1 MKMSKDEEKFFN
13 ENVIDFSKKSKAKDK
28 ADKAKNL
35 LGASKLY
42 KLKPNEENDFNT
54 SGYRYWFPKV
64 KEVRVSS
71 MATRLIEEAHMGNMD
86 DYMQYLMHL
95 LNVGSFGLTDHIED
109 SRNMF
114 AIANGGI
121 VTGKYPYDPD
131 MDFDKVGADEILLI
145 SISKCRTMCFVALE
159 SEVDAET

>member
-1 MKMSKDEEKFFN
+1 MKMSKDEEKFFSD
-13 ENVIDFSKKSKAKDK
+13 NVINFSEKSKAK
-28 ADKAKNL
+28 DKAKNL

-131 MDFDKVGADEILLI
+131 IDKVGEAETLII
-145 SISKCRTMCFVALE
+145 SISKCRTMCFVAME
-159 SEVDAET
+159 SEIEMDGES